1 MPATPVMLGTRYA
14 CHALKGDPLVTL
26 DFFENAMVHPRM
38 KVQALGSPKLPLVE
52 EKFFK
57 KSVGKLDL
65 FS

>member
-1 MPATPVMLGTRYA
+1 MLDRLKFLFYK
-14 CHALKGDPLVTL
+14 LEKGDPLVTL

-52 EKFFK
+52 KKFFK